1 MKLASVGA
9 KMVESVMMEFIT
21 ERCVETNCA
30 IASSFDVSRER

>member
-30 IASSFDVSRER
+30 IASSLDVSTER